1 MGHNKSVFFYTI
13 LFILFLYPFSI
24 SLSNEDGASANY
36 LFLTFPL
43 FAAIN
48 NKSFLK
54 PKIFWLFSIA
64 FFSSIFLL
72 STFYQFYYLDF
83 FPRRLISFILFM
95 SIFSFLFIKIDNK
108 MIKAFKYAIIIISFI
123 FSLIT
128 LYKFIT
134 LGASDLGFDA
144 KGEVGSQRYGFV
156 YVFALWLLFFEK
168 EMFNFLKLGLIL
180 IIVVGL
186 LLTFSRSGIV
196 AMIVSLFFMSI
207 VSIIKWLKSPNFKGI
222 IIGFS
227 IIILFILVI
236 IIINIEY
243 PVIFDFFYQRLFS
256 YLEKDST
263 SQIDLDQDSSEGY
276 RVFMLKKVFNFVLFN
291 PLTGAGFLGVWIL
304 FEDQSGSAHG
314 QLVDVIFRT
323 GIFGFFLY
331 LLILYKLLNY
341 FYKNNSGFFWGMI
354 GVIVYGFF
362 HETFKLSQGSFIL
375 AFLIGYVSQNDKKM
389 LLIEK

>member
-13 LFILFLYPFSI
+13 LFIIFLYPFSI
-24 SLSNEDGASANY
+24 SLSNDDGASANY

-72 STFYQFYYLDF
+72 STFYQYYYLYF

-222 IIGFS
+222 IMGF
-227 IIILFILVI
+227 
-236 IIINIEY
+236 
-243 PVIFDFFYQRLFS
+243 
-256 YLEKDST
+256 
-263 SQIDLDQDSSEGY
+263 
-276 RVFMLKKVFNFVLFN
+276 
-291 PLTGAGFLGVWIL
+291 
-304 FEDQSGSAHG
+304 
-314 QLVDVIFRT
+314 
-323 GIFGFFLY
+323 
-331 LLILYKLLNY
+331 
-341 FYKNNSGFFWGMI
+341 
-354 GVIVYGFF
+354 
-362 HETFKLSQGSFIL
+362 
-375 AFLIGYVSQNDKKM
+375 
-389 LLIEK
+389 